1 MDSPLN
7 LRFPSCT
14 FLFYTNWSE
23 NASFSTI
30 CLRLHFS
37 FLKIQ
42 SVDLAFFLGFTK
54 KSDIIVRLS
63 TTVLIRFQ
71 GEFMKK
77 VAIVS
82 AFRSAIGSFGG
93 SLKDINIA
101 ELGAQVLEAALQ
113 NKQIPADVVDEVI
126 FGNVLSAGHGQNIAR
141 QIALRA
147 GIPETTSAYVV
158 NKVCGSGLK
167 SVLLATQSILL
178 GDNDVVVAGGIEIM
192 SQAAYLSKS
201 SRFGSK
207 IGHITLEDSMLK
219 DGLTDAFND
228 YHMGI
233 TAENVA
239 ERYHVS
245 REEQDA
251 FAHTSQEK
259 AAKAIAEGRFTEEI
273 VPIRLNSR
281 RGETIFATDEY
292 PRLTPIEK
300 LATLRPAFK
309 KDGTVTAANTS
320 GINDGCA
327 VLVLMSDEKAS
338 ELNIQPLAY
347 IEAYATSG
355 LDPALMGLGPITASQ
370 KALQKLNKT
379 VEDIDLFEL
388 NEAFA
393 AQSIPVVKQLG
404 IDPAKVNV
412 NGGAIALGHP
422 IGASGSRIL
431 VTLIHELI
439 KQNKELGLCS
449 LCIGGGQG
457 ISLIISNAQTN

>member
-1 MDSPLN
+1 M
-7 LRFPSCT
+7 
-14 FLFYTNWSE
+14 
-23 NASFSTI
+23 
-30 CLRLHFS
+30 
-37 FLKIQ
+37 
-42 SVDLAFFLGFTK
+42 
-54 KSDIIVRLS
+54 
-63 TTVLIRFQ
+63 
-71 GEFMKK
+71 
-77 VAIVS
+77 S
-82 AFRSAIGSFGG
+82 AYRSAIGSFGG
-93 SLKDINIA
+93 SLKDIEIA
-101 ELGAQVLEAALQ
+101 DLGAQVLETALA
-113 NKQIPADVVDEVI
+113 NKNIPADSVDEVI
-126 FGNVLSAGHGQNIAR
+126 FGNVLSAGQGQNIAR
-141 QIALRA
+141 QIAIRA
-147 GIPETTSAYVV
+147 GIPQTASAYAV

-167 SVLLATQSILL
+167 SVLLAAQSIML

-192 SQAAYLSKS
+192 SQAPYLSKT

-207 IGHITLEDSMLK
+207 FGHISLEDSMLT

-245 REEQDA
+245 RAEQDA
-251 FAHTSQEK
+251 FTYSSQEK
-259 AAKAIAEGRFTEEI
+259 AAKAIAEGRFVDEI
-273 VPIRLNSR
+273 VPIRLKNR
-281 RGETIFATDEY
+281 KGETIFATDEY

-300 LATLRPAFK
+300 LATLRPSFK
-309 KDGTVTAANTS
+309 KEGTVTAANAS

-439 KQNKELGLCS
+439 KQEKELGLCS

-457 ISLIISNAQTN
+457 ISLIVSNAQTN

>member
-1 MDSPLN
+1 
-7 LRFPSCT
+7 
-14 FLFYTNWSE
+14 
-23 NASFSTI
+23 
-30 CLRLHFS
+30 
-37 FLKIQ
+37 
-42 SVDLAFFLGFTK
+42 
-54 KSDIIVRLS
+54 
-63 TTVLIRFQ
+63 
-71 GEFMKK
+71 
-77 VAIVS
+77 
-82 AFRSAIGSFGG
+82 
-93 SLKDINIA
+93 
-101 ELGAQVLEAALQ
+101 
-113 NKQIPADVVDEVI
+113 
-126 FGNVLSAGHGQNIAR
+126 
-141 QIALRA
+141 
-147 GIPETTSAYVV
+147 
-158 NKVCGSGLK
+158 
-167 SVLLATQSILL
+167 
-178 GDNDVVVAGGIEIM
+178 
-192 SQAAYLSKS
+192 
-201 SRFGSK
+201 
-207 IGHITLEDSMLK
+207 MLK

-281 RGETIFATDEY
+281 KGETIFATDGY

-309 KDGTVTAANTS
+309 KNGTVTAANAS

-347 IEAYATSG
+347 IESYATTG

-370 KALQKLNKT
+370 KALQKLKKT

-457 ISLIISNAQTN
+457 ISLIISNAQIN

>member
-1 MDSPLN
+1 MN
-7 LRFPSCT
+7 LKR
-14 FLFYTNWSE
+14 
-23 NASFSTI
+23 
-30 CLRLHFS
+30 
-37 FLKIQ
+37 
-42 SVDLAFFLGFTK
+42 
-54 KSDIIVRLS
+54 
-63 TTVLIRFQ
+63 
-71 GEFMKK
+71 

-82 AFRSAIGSFGG
+82 AYRSAIGSFGG
-93 SLKDINIA
+93 SLKDIELA
-101 ELGAQVLEAALQ
+101 DLGAQVLKAALK
-113 NKQIPADVVDEVI
+113 NRNIPEDSIDEVI

-141 QIALRA
+141 QIAVQS
-147 GIPETTSAYVV
+147 GIPETTSAYTV

-167 SVLLATQSILL
+167 SVLLAAQSIML

-192 SQAAYLSKS
+192 SQAPYLSKS

-207 IGHITLEDSMLK
+207 LGHISLEDSMLT

-239 ERYHVS
+239 ERYQIS
-245 REEQDA
+245 REEQDT
-251 FAHTSQEK
+251 FAYSSQEK
-259 AAKAIAEGRFTEEI
+259 AAKAIAEGRFLDEI
-273 VPIRLNSR
+273 IPITLKTRK
-281 RGETIFATDEY
+281 GETVFSTDEY
-292 PRLTPIEK
+292 PRLTPLEK
-300 LATLRPAFK
+300 LATLRPSFK
-309 KDGTVTAANTS
+309 KDGTVTAANAS

-327 VLVLMSDEKAS
+327 VLVLMSEKKVE
-338 ELNIQPLAY
+338 ELNLTPLAY
-347 IEAYATSG
+347 IESYATSG

-393 AQSIPVVKQLG
+393 AQSIPVINQLG

-439 KQNKELGLCS
+439 KQEKELGLCS

-457 ISLIISNAQTN
+457 ISLIVANAQTP

>member
-1 MDSPLN
+1 
-7 LRFPSCT
+7 
-14 FLFYTNWSE
+14 
-23 NASFSTI
+23 
-30 CLRLHFS
+30 
-37 FLKIQ
+37 
-42 SVDLAFFLGFTK
+42 
-54 KSDIIVRLS
+54 
-63 TTVLIRFQ
+63 
-71 GEFMKK
+71 MKK

-82 AFRSAIGSFGG
+82 AYRSAIGSFGG
-93 SLKDINIA
+93 SLKDIEIA
-101 ELGAQVLEAALQ
+101 DLGAQVLETALASK
-113 NKQIPADVVDEVI
+113 NIPADSVDEVI
-126 FGNVLSAGHGQNIAR
+126 FGNVLSAGQGQNIAR
-141 QIALRA
+141 QIAIRA
-147 GIPETTSAYVV
+147 GIPQTASAYAV

-167 SVLLATQSILL
+167 SVLLAAQSIML

-192 SQAAYLSKS
+192 SQAPYLSKT

-207 IGHITLEDSMLK
+207 FGHITLEDSMLT

-239 ERYHVS
+239 EHYQVS
-245 REEQDA
+245 RAEQDA
-251 FAHTSQEK
+251 FTYSSQEK
-259 AAKAIAEGRFTEEI
+259 AAKAIAEGRFVDEI
-273 VPIRLNSR
+273 VPIRLKNR
-281 RGETIFATDEY
+281 KGETIFATDEY

-300 LATLRPAFK
+300 LATLRPSFK
-309 KDGTVTAANTS
+309 KDGTVTAANAS

-327 VLVLMSDEKAS
+327 VLVLMSNEKAS

-439 KQNKELGLCS
+439 KQEKELGLCS

-457 ISLIISNAQTN
+457 ISLIVSNAQTS

>member
-1 MDSPLN
+1 
-7 LRFPSCT
+7 
-14 FLFYTNWSE
+14 
-23 NASFSTI
+23 
-30 CLRLHFS
+30 
-37 FLKIQ
+37 
-42 SVDLAFFLGFTK
+42 
-54 KSDIIVRLS
+54 
-63 TTVLIRFQ
+63 
-71 GEFMKK
+71 MKK
-77 VAIVS
+77 AAIVS
-82 AFRSAIGSFGG
+82 AYRSAIGSFGG
-93 SLKDINIA
+93 SLKDIEIA
-101 ELGAQVLEAALQ
+101 DLGAQVLETALA
-113 NKQIPADVVDEVI
+113 NKNIPADSVDEVI
-126 FGNVLSAGHGQNIAR
+126 FGNVLSAGQGQNIAR
-141 QIALRA
+141 QIAIRA
-147 GIPETTSAYVV
+147 GIPQTASAYAV

-167 SVLLATQSILL
+167 SVLLAAQSIML

-192 SQAAYLSKS
+192 SQAPYLSKT

-207 IGHITLEDSMLK
+207 FGHITLEDSMLT

-239 ERYHVS
+239 EHYQVS
-245 REEQDA
+245 RAEQDA
-251 FAHTSQEK
+251 FTYSSQEK
-259 AAKAIAEGRFTEEI
+259 AAKAIAEGRFVDEI
-273 VPIRLNSR
+273 VPIRLKNR
-281 RGETIFATDEY
+281 KGETIFAADEY

-300 LATLRPAFK
+300 LATLRPSFK
-309 KDGTVTAANTS
+309 KDGTVTAANAS

-439 KQNKELGLCS
+439 KQEKELGLCS

-457 ISLIISNAQTN
+457 ISLIVSNAQTS

>member
-1 MDSPLN
+1 
-7 LRFPSCT
+7 
-14 FLFYTNWSE
+14 
-23 NASFSTI
+23 
-30 CLRLHFS
+30 
-37 FLKIQ
+37 
-42 SVDLAFFLGFTK
+42 
-54 KSDIIVRLS
+54 
-63 TTVLIRFQ
+63 
-71 GEFMKK
+71 MKK

-82 AFRSAIGSFGG
+82 AYRSAIGSFGG
-93 SLKDINIA
+93 SLKDIEIA
-101 ELGAQVLEAALQ
+101 DLGAQVLETALA
-113 NKQIPADVVDEVI
+113 NKNIPADSVDEVI
-126 FGNVLSAGHGQNIAR
+126 FGNVLSAGQGQNIAR
-141 QIALRA
+141 QIAIRA
-147 GIPETTSAYVV
+147 GIPQTTSAYAV

-192 SQAAYLSKS
+192 SQAPYLSKT

-207 IGHITLEDSMLK
+207 LGHISLEDSMLT

-239 ERYHVS
+239 ERYQVS
-245 REEQDA
+245 RAEQDA
-251 FAHTSQEK
+251 FAYSSQEK
-259 AAKAIAEGRFTEEI
+259 AAKAIAEGRFVDEI
-273 VPIRLNSR
+273 VPIRLKNR
-281 RGETIFATDEY
+281 KGETIFATDEY

-309 KDGTVTAANTS
+309 KDGTVTAANAS

-355 LDPALMGLGPITASQ
+355 LDPAYMGLGPITASQ
-370 KALQKLNKT
+370 KVLEKIGKS

-404 IDPAKVNV
+404 INPAKVNV

-439 KQNKELGLCS
+439 KQEKELGLCS

-457 ISLIISNAQTN
+457 ISLIVSNAQTS

>member
-1 MDSPLN
+1 
-7 LRFPSCT
+7 
-14 FLFYTNWSE
+14 
-23 NASFSTI
+23 
-30 CLRLHFS
+30 
-37 FLKIQ
+37 
-42 SVDLAFFLGFTK
+42 
-54 KSDIIVRLS
+54 
-63 TTVLIRFQ
+63 
-71 GEFMKK
+71 MKK

-82 AFRSAIGSFGG
+82 AYRSAIGSFGG
-93 SLKDINIA
+93 SLKDIEIA
-101 ELGAQVLEAALQ
+101 DLGAQVLETALASK
-113 NKQIPADVVDEVI
+113 NIPADSVDEVI
-126 FGNVLSAGHGQNIAR
+126 FGNVLSAGQGQNIAR
-141 QIALRA
+141 QIAIRA
-147 GIPETTSAYVV
+147 GIPQTASAYAV

-167 SVLLATQSILL
+167 SVLLAAQSIML

-192 SQAAYLSKS
+192 SQAPYLSKT

-207 IGHITLEDSMLK
+207 FGHITLEDSMLT
-219 DGLTDAFND
+219 DGLTDAFNN

-239 ERYHVS
+239 EHYQVS
-245 REEQDA
+245 RAEQDA
-251 FAHTSQEK
+251 FTYSSQEK
-259 AAKAIAEGRFTEEI
+259 AAKAIAEGRFVDEI
-273 VPIRLNSR
+273 VPIRLKNR
-281 RGETIFATDEY
+281 KGETIFATDEY

-300 LATLRPAFK
+300 LATLRPSFK
-309 KDGTVTAANTS
+309 KDGTVTAANAS

-393 AQSIPVVKQLG
+393 AQSIPVIKQLG
-404 IDPAKVNV
+404 IEPAKVNV

-439 KQNKELGLCS
+439 KQEKELGLCS

-457 ISLIISNAQTN
+457 ISLIVSNAQTS

>member
-1 MDSPLN
+1 
-7 LRFPSCT
+7 
-14 FLFYTNWSE
+14 
-23 NASFSTI
+23 
-30 CLRLHFS
+30 
-37 FLKIQ
+37 
-42 SVDLAFFLGFTK
+42 
-54 KSDIIVRLS
+54 
-63 TTVLIRFQ
+63 
-71 GEFMKK
+71 MKK

-82 AFRSAIGSFGG
+82 AYRSAIGSFGG
-93 SLKDINIA
+93 SLKDIEIA
-101 ELGAQVLEAALQ
+101 DLGAQVLETALA
-113 NKQIPADVVDEVI
+113 NKNIPADSVDEVI
-126 FGNVLSAGHGQNIAR
+126 FGNVLSAGQGQNIAR
-141 QIALRA
+141 QIAIRA
-147 GIPETTSAYVV
+147 GIPQTASAYAV

-192 SQAAYLSKS
+192 SQAPYLSKT

-207 IGHITLEDSMLK
+207 FGHITLEDSMLT

-239 ERYHVS
+239 EHYQVS
-245 REEQDA
+245 RAEQDA
-251 FAHTSQEK
+251 FTYSSQEK
-259 AAKAIAEGRFTEEI
+259 AAKAIAEGRFVDEI
-273 VPIRLNSR
+273 VPISLKNRK
-281 RGETIFATDEY
+281 GETIFATDEY

-300 LATLRPAFK
+300 LATLRPSFK
-309 KDGTVTAANTS
+309 KDGTVTAANAS

-327 VLVLMSDEKAS
+327 VLVLMSNEKAS

-439 KQNKELGLCS
+439 KQEKELGLCS

-457 ISLIISNAQTN
+457 ISLIVSNAQTS

>member
-1 MDSPLN
+1 
-7 LRFPSCT
+7 
-14 FLFYTNWSE
+14 
-23 NASFSTI
+23 
-30 CLRLHFS
+30 
-37 FLKIQ
+37 
-42 SVDLAFFLGFTK
+42 
-54 KSDIIVRLS
+54 
-63 TTVLIRFQ
+63 
-71 GEFMKK
+71 MKK

-82 AFRSAIGSFGG
+82 AYRSAIGSFGG
-93 SLKDINIA
+93 SLKDIEIA
-101 ELGAQVLEAALQ
+101 DLGAQVLETALA
-113 NKQIPADVVDEVI
+113 NKNIPADSVDEVI
-126 FGNVLSAGHGQNIAR
+126 FGNVLSAGQGQNIAR
-141 QIALRA
+141 QIAIRA
-147 GIPETTSAYVV
+147 GIPQAASAYVV

-192 SQAAYLSKS
+192 SQAPYLSKT

-207 IGHITLEDSMLK
+207 FGHITLEDSMLT
-219 DGLTDAFND
+219 DGLTDAFNN

-239 ERYHVS
+239 EHYQVS
-245 REEQDA
+245 RAEQDA
-251 FAHTSQEK
+251 FTYSSQEK
-259 AAKAIAEGRFTEEI
+259 AAKAIAEGRFVDEI
-273 VPIRLNSR
+273 VPISLKNRK
-281 RGETIFATDEY
+281 GETIFATDEY

-300 LATLRPAFK
+300 LATLRPSFK
-309 KDGTVTAANTS
+309 KDGTVTAANAS

-327 VLVLMSDEKAS
+327 VLVLMSNEKAS

-439 KQNKELGLCS
+439 KQEKELGLCS

-457 ISLIISNAQTN
+457 ISLIVSNAQTS

>member
-1 MDSPLN
+1 MN
-7 LRFPSCT
+7 LKR
-14 FLFYTNWSE
+14 
-23 NASFSTI
+23 
-30 CLRLHFS
+30 
-37 FLKIQ
+37 
-42 SVDLAFFLGFTK
+42 
-54 KSDIIVRLS
+54 
-63 TTVLIRFQ
+63 
-71 GEFMKK
+71 

-82 AFRSAIGSFGG
+82 AYRSAIGSFGG
-93 SLKDINIA
+93 SLKDIELA
-101 ELGAQVLEAALQ
+101 DLGAQVLKAALK
-113 NKQIPADVVDEVI
+113 NRNIPEDSIDEVI

-141 QIALRA
+141 QIAVQS
-147 GIPETTSAYVV
+147 GIPETTSAYTV

-167 SVLLATQSILL
+167 SVLLAAQSIML

-192 SQAAYLSKS
+192 SQAPYLSKS

-207 IGHITLEDSMLK
+207 LGHISLEDSMLT

-239 ERYHVS
+239 ERYQIS

-251 FAHTSQEK
+251 FTYSSQEK
-259 AAKAIAEGRFTEEI
+259 AAKAIAEGRFVDEI
-273 VPIRLNSR
+273 VPIRLKNR
-281 RGETIFATDEY
+281 KGETIFATDEY

-300 LATLRPAFK
+300 LATLRPSFK
-309 KDGTVTAANTS
+309 KEGTVTAANAS

-355 LDPALMGLGPITASQ
+355 LDPAFMGLGPISASQ
-370 KALQKLNKT
+370 KALKKIGKT
-379 VEDIDLFEL
+379 IEDIDLFEL

-439 KQNKELGLCS
+439 KQEKELGLCS

-457 ISLIISNAQTN
+457 ISLIVANAQTP

>member
-1 MDSPLN
+1 
-7 LRFPSCT
+7 
-14 FLFYTNWSE
+14 
-23 NASFSTI
+23 
-30 CLRLHFS
+30 
-37 FLKIQ
+37 
-42 SVDLAFFLGFTK
+42 
-54 KSDIIVRLS
+54 
-63 TTVLIRFQ
+63 
-71 GEFMKK
+71 MKK

-82 AFRSAIGSFGG
+82 AYRSAIGSFGG
-93 SLKDINIA
+93 SLKDIEIA
-101 ELGAQVLEAALQ
+101 DLGAQVLETALA
-113 NKQIPADVVDEVI
+113 NKNIPADSVDEVI
-126 FGNVLSAGHGQNIAR
+126 FGNVLSAGQGQNIAR
-141 QIALRA
+141 QIAIRA
-147 GIPETTSAYVV
+147 GIPQTASAYAV

-167 SVLLATQSILL
+167 SVLLAAQSIML

-192 SQAAYLSKS
+192 SQAPYLSKT

-207 IGHITLEDSMLK
+207 FGHITLEDSMLT

-239 ERYHVS
+239 ERYQVS
-245 REEQDA
+245 RTEQDA
-251 FAHTSQEK
+251 FAYSSQEK
-259 AAKAIAEGRFTEEI
+259 AAKAIAEGRFVDEI
-273 VPIRLNSR
+273 VPIRLKNR
-281 RGETIFATDEY
+281 KGETIFATDEY

-300 LATLRPAFK
+300 LATLRPSFK
-309 KDGTVTAANTS
+309 KDGTVTAANAS

-393 AQSIPVVKQLG
+393 AQSIPVIKQLG
-404 IDPAKVNV
+404 IEPAKVNV

-439 KQNKELGLCS
+439 KQEKELGLCS

-457 ISLIISNAQTN
+457 ISLIVSNAQTS

>member
-1 MDSPLN
+1 
-7 LRFPSCT
+7 
-14 FLFYTNWSE
+14 
-23 NASFSTI
+23 
-30 CLRLHFS
+30 
-37 FLKIQ
+37 
-42 SVDLAFFLGFTK
+42 
-54 KSDIIVRLS
+54 
-63 TTVLIRFQ
+63 
-71 GEFMKK
+71 MKK

-82 AFRSAIGSFGG
+82 AYRSAIGSFGG
-93 SLKDINIA
+93 SLKDIEIA
-101 ELGAQVLEAALQ
+101 DLGAQVLETALASK
-113 NKQIPADVVDEVI
+113 NIPADSVDEVI
-126 FGNVLSAGHGQNIAR
+126 FGNVLSAGQGQNIAR
-141 QIALRA
+141 QIAIRA
-147 GIPETTSAYVV
+147 GIPQTASAYAV

-167 SVLLATQSILL
+167 SVLLAAQSIML

-192 SQAAYLSKS
+192 SQAPYLSKT

-207 IGHITLEDSMLK
+207 FGHITIEDSMLT

-239 ERYHVS
+239 EHYQVS
-245 REEQDA
+245 RAEQDA
-251 FAHTSQEK
+251 FTYSSQEK
-259 AAKAIAEGRFTEEI
+259 AAKAIAEGRFVDEI
-273 VPIRLNSR
+273 VPIRLKNR
-281 RGETIFATDEY
+281 KGETIFATDEY

-300 LATLRPAFK
+300 LATLRPSFK
-309 KDGTVTAANTS
+309 KDGTVTAANAS

-439 KQNKELGLCS
+439 KQEKELGLCS

-457 ISLIISNAQTN
+457 ISLIVSNAQTS

>member
-1 MDSPLN
+1 
-7 LRFPSCT
+7 
-14 FLFYTNWSE
+14 
-23 NASFSTI
+23 
-30 CLRLHFS
+30 
-37 FLKIQ
+37 
-42 SVDLAFFLGFTK
+42 
-54 KSDIIVRLS
+54 
-63 TTVLIRFQ
+63 
-71 GEFMKK
+71 MKK

-82 AFRSAIGSFGG
+82 AYRSAIGSFGG
-93 SLKDINIA
+93 SLKDIEIA
-101 ELGAQVLEAALQ
+101 DLGAQVLETALA
-113 NKQIPADVVDEVI
+113 NKNIPADSVDEVI
-126 FGNVLSAGHGQNIAR
+126 FGNVLSAGQGQNIAR
-141 QIALRA
+141 QIAIRA
-147 GIPETTSAYVV
+147 GIPQTASAYVV

-192 SQAAYLSKS
+192 SQAPYLSKT

-207 IGHITLEDSMLK
+207 FGHITLEDSMLT
-219 DGLTDAFND
+219 DGLTDAFNN

-239 ERYHVS
+239 ERYQVS
-245 REEQDA
+245 RAEQDA
-251 FAHTSQEK
+251 FAHSSQEK
-259 AAKAIAEGRFTEEI
+259 AAKAIAEGRFVDEI
-273 VPIRLNSR
+273 VPIRLKNR
-281 RGETIFATDEY
+281 KGETIFATDEY

-309 KDGTVTAANTS
+309 KDGTVTAANAS

-327 VLVLMSDEKAS
+327 VLLLMSEEKAK
-338 ELNIQPLAY
+338 ELNLTPLAY
-347 IEAYATSG
+347 IESYATSG
-355 LDPALMGLGPITASQ
+355 LDPALMGMGPVTASK
-370 KALQKLNKT
+370 KALQKIGKT

-393 AQSIPVVKQLG
+393 AQSIPVVEQLG
-404 IDPAKVNV
+404 ADPAKVNV

-439 KQNKELGLCS
+439 KQEKELGLCS

-457 ISLIISNAQTN
+457 ISLIVSNAQTS

>member
-1 MDSPLN
+1 
-7 LRFPSCT
+7 
-14 FLFYTNWSE
+14 
-23 NASFSTI
+23 
-30 CLRLHFS
+30 
-37 FLKIQ
+37 
-42 SVDLAFFLGFTK
+42 
-54 KSDIIVRLS
+54 
-63 TTVLIRFQ
+63 
-71 GEFMKK
+71 MKK

-82 AFRSAIGSFGG
+82 AYRSAIGSFGG
-93 SLKDINIA
+93 SLKDIEIA
-101 ELGAQVLEAALQ
+101 DLGAQVLETALASK
-113 NKQIPADVVDEVI
+113 NIPADSVDEVI
-126 FGNVLSAGHGQNIAR
+126 FGNVLSAGQGQNIAR
-141 QIALRA
+141 QIAIRA
-147 GIPETTSAYVV
+147 GIPQTASAYAV

-167 SVLLATQSILL
+167 SVLLAAQSIML
-178 GDNDVVVAGGIEIM
+178 GENDVVVAGGIEIM
-192 SQAAYLSKS
+192 SQAPYLSKT

-207 IGHITLEDSMLK
+207 FGHITLEDSMLT

-239 ERYHVS
+239 EHYQVS
-245 REEQDA
+245 RAEQDA
-251 FAHTSQEK
+251 FTYSSQEK
-259 AAKAIAEGRFTEEI
+259 AAKAIAEGRFVDEI
-273 VPIRLNSR
+273 VPIRLKNR
-281 RGETIFATDEY
+281 KGETIFATDEY

-300 LATLRPAFK
+300 LATLRPSFK
-309 KDGTVTAANTS
+309 KDGTVTAANAS

-439 KQNKELGLCS
+439 KQEKELGLCS

-457 ISLIISNAQTN
+457 ISLIVSNAQTN

>member
-1 MDSPLN
+1 
-7 LRFPSCT
+7 
-14 FLFYTNWSE
+14 
-23 NASFSTI
+23 
-30 CLRLHFS
+30 
-37 FLKIQ
+37 
-42 SVDLAFFLGFTK
+42 
-54 KSDIIVRLS
+54 
-63 TTVLIRFQ
+63 
-71 GEFMKK
+71 MKK

-82 AFRSAIGSFGG
+82 AYRSAIGSFGG
-93 SLKDINIA
+93 SLKDIEIA
-101 ELGAQVLEAALQ
+101 DLGAQVLETALA
-113 NKQIPADVVDEVI
+113 NKNIPADSVDEVI
-126 FGNVLSAGHGQNIAR
+126 FGNVLSAGQGQNIAR
-141 QIALRA
+141 QIAIRA
-147 GIPETTSAYVV
+147 GIPQTASAYAV

-167 SVLLATQSILL
+167 SVLLATQSIML

-192 SQAAYLSKS
+192 SQAPYLSKT

-207 IGHITLEDSMLK
+207 FGHITLEDSMLT

-239 ERYHVS
+239 ERYQVS
-245 REEQDA
+245 RAEQDA
-251 FAHTSQEK
+251 FTYSSQEK
-259 AAKAIAEGRFTEEI
+259 AAKAIAEGRFVDEI
-273 VPIRLNSR
+273 VPIRLKNR
-281 RGETIFATDEY
+281 KGETIFATDEY

-300 LATLRPAFK
+300 LATLRPSFK
-309 KDGTVTAANTS
+309 KDGTVTAANAS

-370 KALQKLNKT
+370 KALQKLNRT

-404 IDPAKVNV
+404 IDSAKVNV

-439 KQNKELGLCS
+439 KQEKELGLCS

-457 ISLIISNAQTN
+457 ISLIVSNAQTS

>member
-1 MDSPLN
+1 MN
-7 LRFPSCT
+7 LKR
-14 FLFYTNWSE
+14 
-23 NASFSTI
+23 
-30 CLRLHFS
+30 
-37 FLKIQ
+37 
-42 SVDLAFFLGFTK
+42 
-54 KSDIIVRLS
+54 
-63 TTVLIRFQ
+63 
-71 GEFMKK
+71 

-82 AFRSAIGSFGG
+82 AYRSAIGSFGG
-93 SLKDINIA
+93 SLKDIELA
-101 ELGAQVLEAALQ
+101 DLGAQVLKAALK
-113 NKQIPADVVDEVI
+113 NRNIPEDSIDEVI

-141 QIALRA
+141 QIAVQS
-147 GIPETTSAYVV
+147 GIPETTSAYTV

-167 SVLLATQSILL
+167 SVLLAAQSIML

-192 SQAAYLSKS
+192 SQAPYLSKS

-207 IGHITLEDSMLK
+207 LGHISLEDSMLT

-239 ERYHVS
+239 ERYQIS

-251 FAHTSQEK
+251 FTYSSQEK
-259 AAKAIAEGRFTEEI
+259 AAKAIAEGRFVDEI
-273 VPIRLNSR
+273 VPIRLKNR
-281 RGETIFATDEY
+281 KGETIFATDEY
-292 PRLTPIEK
+292 PRLTPLEK
-300 LATLRPAFK
+300 LATLRPSFK
-309 KDGTVTAANTS
+309 KDGTVTAANAS

-327 VLVLMSDEKAS
+327 VLVLMSEKKVE
-338 ELNIQPLAY
+338 ELNLTPLAY
-347 IEAYATSG
+347 IESYATSG
-355 LDPALMGLGPITASQ
+355 LDPAFMGLGPISASQ
-370 KALQKLNKT
+370 KALKKIEKT
-379 VEDIDLFEL
+379 IEDIDLFEL

-439 KQNKELGLCS
+439 KQDKELGLCS

-457 ISLIISNAQTN
+457 ISLIVANAQTP

>member
-1 MDSPLN
+1 
-7 LRFPSCT
+7 
-14 FLFYTNWSE
+14 
-23 NASFSTI
+23 
-30 CLRLHFS
+30 
-37 FLKIQ
+37 
-42 SVDLAFFLGFTK
+42 
-54 KSDIIVRLS
+54 
-63 TTVLIRFQ
+63 
-71 GEFMKK
+71 MKK

-82 AFRSAIGSFGG
+82 AYRSAIGSFGG
-93 SLKDINIA
+93 SLKDIEIA
-101 ELGAQVLEAALQ
+101 DLGAQVLETALA
-113 NKQIPADVVDEVI
+113 NKNIPADSVDEVI
-126 FGNVLSAGHGQNIAR
+126 FGNVLSAGQGQNIAR
-141 QIALRA
+141 QIAIRA
-147 GIPETTSAYVV
+147 GIPQTASAYAV

-167 SVLLATQSILL
+167 SVLLAAQSIML

-192 SQAAYLSKS
+192 SQAPYLSKT

-207 IGHITLEDSMLK
+207 FGHITLEDSMLT

-245 REEQDA
+245 RAEQDA
-251 FAHTSQEK
+251 FTYSSQEK
-259 AAKAIAEGRFTEEI
+259 AAKAIAEGRFVDEI
-273 VPIRLNSR
+273 VPIRLKNR
-281 RGETIFATDEY
+281 KGETIFATDEY

-300 LATLRPAFK
+300 LATLRPSFK
-309 KDGTVTAANTS
+309 KDGTVTAANAS

-347 IEAYATSG
+347 IETYATSG

-439 KQNKELGLCS
+439 KQEKELGLCS

-457 ISLIISNAQTN
+457 ISLIVSNAQTS

>member
-1 MDSPLN
+1 
-7 LRFPSCT
+7 
-14 FLFYTNWSE
+14 
-23 NASFSTI
+23 
-30 CLRLHFS
+30 
-37 FLKIQ
+37 
-42 SVDLAFFLGFTK
+42 
-54 KSDIIVRLS
+54 
-63 TTVLIRFQ
+63 
-71 GEFMKK
+71 MKK

-82 AFRSAIGSFGG
+82 AYRSAIGSFGG
-93 SLKDINIA
+93 SLKDIEIA
-101 ELGAQVLEAALQ
+101 DLGAQVLETALA
-113 NKQIPADVVDEVI
+113 NKNIPADSVDEVI
-126 FGNVLSAGHGQNIAR
+126 FGNVLSAGQGQNIAR
-141 QIALRA
+141 QIAIRA
-147 GIPETTSAYVV
+147 GIPQTASAYVV

-192 SQAAYLSKS
+192 SQAPYLSKT

-207 IGHITLEDSMLK
+207 FGHITLEDSMLT
-219 DGLTDAFND
+219 DGLTDAFNN

-239 ERYHVS
+239 EHYQVS
-245 REEQDA
+245 RAEQDA
-251 FAHTSQEK
+251 FTYSSQEK
-259 AAKAIAEGRFTEEI
+259 AAKAIAEGRFVDEI
-273 VPIRLNSR
+273 VPIRLKNR
-281 RGETIFATDEY
+281 KGETIFATDEY

-300 LATLRPAFK
+300 LATLRPSFK
-309 KDGTVTAANTS
+309 KDGTVTAANAS

-355 LDPALMGLGPITASQ
+355 LDPALMGLGPISASQ

>member
-1 MDSPLN
+1 
-7 LRFPSCT
+7 
-14 FLFYTNWSE
+14 
-23 NASFSTI
+23 
-30 CLRLHFS
+30 
-37 FLKIQ
+37 
-42 SVDLAFFLGFTK
+42 
-54 KSDIIVRLS
+54 
-63 TTVLIRFQ
+63 
-71 GEFMKK
+71 MKK

-82 AFRSAIGSFGG
+82 AYRSAIGSFGG
-93 SLKDINIA
+93 SLKDIEIA
-101 ELGAQVLEAALQ
+101 DLGAQVLETALA
-113 NKQIPADVVDEVI
+113 NKNIPADSVDEVI
-126 FGNVLSAGHGQNIAR
+126 FGNVLSAGQGQNIAR
-141 QIALRA
+141 QIAIRA
-147 GIPETTSAYVV
+147 GIPQTASAYAV

-167 SVLLATQSILL
+167 SVLLAAQSIML

-192 SQAAYLSKS
+192 SQAPYLSKT

-207 IGHITLEDSMLK
+207 FGHITLEDSMLT

-239 ERYHVS
+239 EHYQVS
-245 REEQDA
+245 RAEQDA
-251 FAHTSQEK
+251 FTYSSQEK
-259 AAKAIAEGRFTEEI
+259 AAKAIAEGRFVDEI
-273 VPIRLNSR
+273 VPIRLKNR
-281 RGETIFATDEY
+281 KGETIFATDEY

-300 LATLRPAFK
+300 LATLRPSFK
-309 KDGTVTAANTS
+309 KDGTVTAANAS

-457 ISLIISNAQTN
+457 ISLIVSNAQTS

>member
-1 MDSPLN
+1 
-7 LRFPSCT
+7 
-14 FLFYTNWSE
+14 
-23 NASFSTI
+23 
-30 CLRLHFS
+30 
-37 FLKIQ
+37 
-42 SVDLAFFLGFTK
+42 
-54 KSDIIVRLS
+54 
-63 TTVLIRFQ
+63 
-71 GEFMKK
+71 MKK

-82 AFRSAIGSFGG
+82 AYRSAIGSFGG
-93 SLKDINIA
+93 SLKDIEIA
-101 ELGAQVLEAALQ
+101 DLGAQVLETALASK
-113 NKQIPADVVDEVI
+113 NIPADSVDEVI
-126 FGNVLSAGHGQNIAR
+126 FGNVLSAGQGQNIAR
-141 QIALRA
+141 QIAIRA
-147 GIPETTSAYVV
+147 GIPQTASAYVV

-167 SVLLATQSILL
+167 SVLLAAQSIML

-192 SQAAYLSKS
+192 SQAPYLSKT

-207 IGHITLEDSMLK
+207 FGHITLEDSMLT

-239 ERYHVS
+239 EHYQVS
-245 REEQDA
+245 RAEQDA
-251 FAHTSQEK
+251 FTYSSQEK
-259 AAKAIAEGRFTEEI
+259 AAKAIAEGRFVDEI
-273 VPIRLNSR
+273 VPIRLKNR
-281 RGETIFATDEY
+281 KGETIFATDEY

-300 LATLRPAFK
+300 LATLRPSFK
-309 KDGTVTAANTS
+309 KDGTVTAANAS

-404 IDPAKVNV
+404 IDSAKVNV

-439 KQNKELGLCS
+439 KQEKELGLCS

-457 ISLIISNAQTN
+457 ISLIVSNAQTS

>member
-1 MDSPLN
+1 
-7 LRFPSCT
+7 
-14 FLFYTNWSE
+14 
-23 NASFSTI
+23 
-30 CLRLHFS
+30 
-37 FLKIQ
+37 
-42 SVDLAFFLGFTK
+42 
-54 KSDIIVRLS
+54 
-63 TTVLIRFQ
+63 
-71 GEFMKK
+71 MKK

-82 AFRSAIGSFGG
+82 AYRSAIGSFGG
-93 SLKDINIA
+93 SLKDIEIA
-101 ELGAQVLEAALQ
+101 DLGAQVLETALASK
-113 NKQIPADVVDEVI
+113 NIPADSVDEVI
-126 FGNVLSAGHGQNIAR
+126 FGNVLSAGQGQNIAR
-141 QIALRA
+141 QIAIRA
-147 GIPETTSAYVV
+147 GIPQTASAYVV

-192 SQAAYLSKS
+192 SQAPYLSKT

-207 IGHITLEDSMLK
+207 FGHITLEDSMLT

-239 ERYHVS
+239 EHYQVS
-245 REEQDA
+245 RAEQDA
-251 FAHTSQEK
+251 FTYSSQEK
-259 AAKAIAEGRFTEEI
+259 AAKAIAEGRFVDEI
-273 VPIRLNSR
+273 VPISLKNRK
-281 RGETIFATDEY
+281 GETIFATDEY

-300 LATLRPAFK
+300 LATLRPSFK
-309 KDGTVTAANTS
+309 KDGTVTAANAS

-439 KQNKELGLCS
+439 KQEKELGLCS

-457 ISLIISNAQTN
+457 ISLIVSNAQTS

>member
-1 MDSPLN
+1 
-7 LRFPSCT
+7 
-14 FLFYTNWSE
+14 
-23 NASFSTI
+23 
-30 CLRLHFS
+30 
-37 FLKIQ
+37 
-42 SVDLAFFLGFTK
+42 
-54 KSDIIVRLS
+54 
-63 TTVLIRFQ
+63 
-71 GEFMKK
+71 MKK

-82 AFRSAIGSFGG
+82 AYRSAIGSFGG
-93 SLKDINIA
+93 SLKDIEIA
-101 ELGAQVLEAALQ
+101 DLGAQVLETALA
-113 NKQIPADVVDEVI
+113 NKNIPADSVDEVI
-126 FGNVLSAGHGQNIAR
+126 FGNVLSAGQGQNIAR
-141 QIALRA
+141 QIAIRA
-147 GIPETTSAYVV
+147 GIPQTTSAYAV

-167 SVLLATQSILL
+167 SVLLAAQSIML

-192 SQAAYLSKS
+192 SQAPYLSKT

-207 IGHITLEDSMLK
+207 FGHITLEDSMLT

-239 ERYHVS
+239 ERYQIS
-245 REEQDA
+245 REVQDA
-251 FAHTSQEK
+251 FAYSSQEK
-259 AAKAIAEGRFTEEI
+259 AAKAIAEGRFVDEI
-273 VPIRLNSR
+273 VPIRLKNR
-281 RGETIFATDEY
+281 KGETIFATDEY

-300 LATLRPAFK
+300 LATLRPSFK
-309 KDGTVTAANTS
+309 KDGTVTAANAS

-393 AQSIPVVKQLG
+393 AQSIPVIKQLG

-439 KQNKELGLCS
+439 KQEKELGLCS

-457 ISLIISNAQTN
+457 ISLIVSNAQTS

>member
-1 MDSPLN
+1 
-7 LRFPSCT
+7 
-14 FLFYTNWSE
+14 
-23 NASFSTI
+23 
-30 CLRLHFS
+30 
-37 FLKIQ
+37 
-42 SVDLAFFLGFTK
+42 
-54 KSDIIVRLS
+54 
-63 TTVLIRFQ
+63 
-71 GEFMKK
+71 MKK

-82 AFRSAIGSFGG
+82 AYRSAIGSFGG
-93 SLKDINIA
+93 SLKDIEIA
-101 ELGAQVLEAALQ
+101 DLGAQVLKTALA
-113 NKQIPADVVDEVI
+113 NKNIPADSVDEVI
-126 FGNVLSAGHGQNIAR
+126 FGNVLSAGQGQNIAR
-141 QIALRA
+141 QIAIHA
-147 GIPETTSAYVV
+147 GIPQTASAYAV

-167 SVLLATQSILL
+167 SVLLAAQSIML

-192 SQAAYLSKS
+192 SQAPYLSKT

-207 IGHITLEDSMLK
+207 FGHITLEDSMLT

-239 ERYHVS
+239 EHYQVS
-245 REEQDA
+245 RAEQDA
-251 FAHTSQEK
+251 FTYSSQEK
-259 AAKAIAEGRFTEEI
+259 AAKAIAEGRFVDEI
-273 VPIRLNSR
+273 VPIRLKNR
-281 RGETIFATDEY
+281 KGETIFATDEY

-300 LATLRPAFK
+300 LATLRPSFK
-309 KDGTVTAANTS
+309 KDGTITAANAS

-439 KQNKELGLCS
+439 KQEKELGLCS

-457 ISLIISNAQTN
+457 ISLIVSNAQTS

>member
-1 MDSPLN
+1 
-7 LRFPSCT
+7 
-14 FLFYTNWSE
+14 
-23 NASFSTI
+23 
-30 CLRLHFS
+30 
-37 FLKIQ
+37 
-42 SVDLAFFLGFTK
+42 
-54 KSDIIVRLS
+54 
-63 TTVLIRFQ
+63 
-71 GEFMKK
+71 MKK

-82 AFRSAIGSFGG
+82 AYRSAIGSFGG
-93 SLKDINIA
+93 SLKDIEIA
-101 ELGAQVLEAALQ
+101 DLGAQVLETALA
-113 NKQIPADVVDEVI
+113 NKNIPADSVDEVI
-126 FGNVLSAGHGQNIAR
+126 FGNVLSAGQGQNIAR
-141 QIALRA
+141 QIAIRA
-147 GIPETTSAYVV
+147 GIPQTASAYAV

-167 SVLLATQSILL
+167 SVLLAAQSIML

-192 SQAAYLSKS
+192 SQAPYLSKT

-207 IGHITLEDSMLK
+207 FGHITLEDSMLT

-239 ERYHVS
+239 EHYQVS
-245 REEQDA
+245 RAEQDA
-251 FAHTSQEK
+251 FTYSSQEK
-259 AAKAIAEGRFTEEI
+259 AAKAIAEGRFVDEI
-273 VPIRLNSR
+273 VPIRLKNR
-281 RGETIFATDEY
+281 KGETIFATDEY

-300 LATLRPAFK
+300 LATLRPSFK
-309 KDGTVTAANTS
+309 KDGTVTAANAS

-355 LDPALMGLGPITASQ
+355 LEPALMGLGPITASQ

-393 AQSIPVVKQLG
+393 GQSIPVVKQLG

-439 KQNKELGLCS
+439 KQEKELGLCS

-457 ISLIISNAQTN
+457 ISLIVSNAQTN

>member
-1 MDSPLN
+1 
-7 LRFPSCT
+7 
-14 FLFYTNWSE
+14 
-23 NASFSTI
+23 
-30 CLRLHFS
+30 
-37 FLKIQ
+37 
-42 SVDLAFFLGFTK
+42 
-54 KSDIIVRLS
+54 
-63 TTVLIRFQ
+63 
-71 GEFMKK
+71 MKK

-82 AFRSAIGSFGG
+82 AYRSAIGSFGG
-93 SLKDINIA
+93 SLKDIEIA
-101 ELGAQVLEAALQ
+101 DLGAQVLETALA
-113 NKQIPADVVDEVI
+113 NKNIPADSVDEVI
-126 FGNVLSAGHGQNIAR
+126 FGNVLSAGQGQNIAR
-141 QIALRA
+141 QIAIRA
-147 GIPETTSAYVV
+147 GIPQTASAYVV

-192 SQAAYLSKS
+192 SQAPYLSKT

-207 IGHITLEDSMLK
+207 FGHITLEDSMLT

-239 ERYHVS
+239 EHYQVS
-245 REEQDA
+245 RAEQDA
-251 FAHTSQEK
+251 FTYSSQEK
-259 AAKAIAEGRFTEEI
+259 AAKAIAEGRFVDEI
-273 VPIRLNSR
+273 VPISLKNRK
-281 RGETIFATDEY
+281 GETIFATDEY

-300 LATLRPAFK
+300 LATLRPSFK
-309 KDGTVTAANTS
+309 KDGTVTAANAS

-327 VLVLMSDEKAS
+327 VLVLMSNEKAS

-439 KQNKELGLCS
+439 KQEKELGLCS

-457 ISLIISNAQTN
+457 ISLIVSNAQTS

>member
-1 MDSPLN
+1 
-7 LRFPSCT
+7 
-14 FLFYTNWSE
+14 
-23 NASFSTI
+23 
-30 CLRLHFS
+30 
-37 FLKIQ
+37 
-42 SVDLAFFLGFTK
+42 
-54 KSDIIVRLS
+54 
-63 TTVLIRFQ
+63 
-71 GEFMKK
+71 MKK

-82 AFRSAIGSFGG
+82 AYRSAIGSFGG
-93 SLKDINIA
+93 SLKDIEIA
-101 ELGAQVLEAALQ
+101 DLGAQVLETALA
-113 NKQIPADVVDEVI
+113 NKNIPADSVDEVI
-126 FGNVLSAGHGQNIAR
+126 FGNVLSAGQGQNIAR
-141 QIALRA
+141 QIAIRA
-147 GIPETTSAYVV
+147 GIPQTASAYVV

-167 SVLLATQSILL
+167 SVLLAAQSIML

-192 SQAAYLSKS
+192 SQAPYLSKT

-207 IGHITLEDSMLK
+207 FGHITLEDSMLT
-219 DGLTDAFND
+219 DGLTDAFNN

-239 ERYHVS
+239 EHYQVS
-245 REEQDA
+245 RAEQDA
-251 FAHTSQEK
+251 FTYSSQEK
-259 AAKAIAEGRFTEEI
+259 AAKAIAEGRFVDEI
-273 VPIRLNSR
+273 VPIRLKNR

-300 LATLRPAFK
+300 LATLRPSFK
-309 KDGTVTAANTS
+309 KDGTVTAANAS

-439 KQNKELGLCS
+439 KQEKELGLCS

-457 ISLIISNAQTN
+457 ISLIVSNAQTS

>member
-1 MDSPLN
+1 
-7 LRFPSCT
+7 
-14 FLFYTNWSE
+14 
-23 NASFSTI
+23 
-30 CLRLHFS
+30 
-37 FLKIQ
+37 
-42 SVDLAFFLGFTK
+42 
-54 KSDIIVRLS
+54 
-63 TTVLIRFQ
+63 
-71 GEFMKK
+71 MKK

-82 AFRSAIGSFGG
+82 AYRSAIGSFGG
-93 SLKDINIA
+93 SLKDIEIA
-101 ELGAQVLEAALQ
+101 DLGAQVLETALA
-113 NKQIPADVVDEVI
+113 NKNIPADSVDEVI
-126 FGNVLSAGHGQNIAR
+126 FGNVLSAGQGQNIAR
-141 QIALRA
+141 QIAIRA
-147 GIPETTSAYVV
+147 GIPQTASAYVV

-167 SVLLATQSILL
+167 SVLLAAQSIML

-192 SQAAYLSKS
+192 SQAPYLSKT

-207 IGHITLEDSMLK
+207 FGHITLEDSMLT
-219 DGLTDAFND
+219 DGLTDAFNN

-239 ERYHVS
+239 EHYQVS
-245 REEQDA
+245 RAEQDA
-251 FAHTSQEK
+251 FTYSSQEK
-259 AAKAIAEGRFTEEI
+259 AAKAIAEGRFVDEI
-273 VPIRLNSR
+273 VPIRLKNR
-281 RGETIFATDEY
+281 KGETIFATDEY

-300 LATLRPAFK
+300 LATLRPSFK
-309 KDGTVTAANTS
+309 KEGTVTAANAS

-393 AQSIPVVKQLG
+393 AQSIPVIKQLG
-404 IDPAKVNV
+404 IEPAKVNV

-439 KQNKELGLCS
+439 KQEKELGLCS

-457 ISLIISNAQTN
+457 ISLIVSNAQTS

>member
-1 MDSPLN
+1 
-7 LRFPSCT
+7 
-14 FLFYTNWSE
+14 
-23 NASFSTI
+23 
-30 CLRLHFS
+30 
-37 FLKIQ
+37 
-42 SVDLAFFLGFTK
+42 
-54 KSDIIVRLS
+54 
-63 TTVLIRFQ
+63 
-71 GEFMKK
+71 MKK

-82 AFRSAIGSFGG
+82 AYRSAIGSFGG
-93 SLKDINIA
+93 SLKDIEIA
-101 ELGAQVLEAALQ
+101 DLGAQVLETALASK
-113 NKQIPADVVDEVI
+113 NIPADSVDEVI
-126 FGNVLSAGHGQNIAR
+126 FGNVLSAGQGQNIAR
-141 QIALRA
+141 QIAIRA
-147 GIPETTSAYVV
+147 GIPQTASAYAV

-167 SVLLATQSILL
+167 SVLLAAQSIIL

-192 SQAAYLSKS
+192 SQAPYLSKT

-207 IGHITLEDSMLK
+207 FGHITLEDSMLT

-239 ERYHVS
+239 EHYQVS
-245 REEQDA
+245 RAEQDA
-251 FAHTSQEK
+251 FTYSSQEK
-259 AAKAIAEGRFTEEI
+259 AAKAIAEGRFVDEI
-273 VPIRLNSR
+273 VPIRLKNR
-281 RGETIFATDEY
+281 KGETIFATDEY

-300 LATLRPAFK
+300 LATLRPSFK
-309 KDGTVTAANTS
+309 KDGTVTAANAS

-327 VLVLMSDEKAS
+327 VLVLMSDEKTS

-355 LDPALMGLGPITASQ
+355 LEPALMGLGPITASQ

-439 KQNKELGLCS
+439 KQEKELGLCS

-457 ISLIISNAQTN
+457 ISLIVSNAQTS